1 MKQINKSLAVAVCL
15 CTALSIPAFAAEGG
29 EEYVDTYVP
38 SYEIPQALVGEE
50 VMAERVEERAE
61 LSGTTEV
68 DPVLEPTPLTDFE
81 LAVLAEIP
89 SLLEASY
96 SQEYGVFVS
105 AELNSTTLQPYT
117 GKLDP
122 VTGLPVEDVKTITEV
137 VEEDEEVV
145 VPDTIIVRRT
155 GELAYNETQKMYITY
170 ISGESVLS
178 SHPSGA
184 LTTNSID
191 IEIPS
196 TLTFTIYKDGTA
208 VTTED
213 NAFTLSSKGTY
224 LIKVGKATGT
234 TTDMIFTIIGTY
246 TNSVTEY
253 SIPDGFNI
261 EELYIDGEAVT
272 PDYANYVAFTED
284 AKYVLVYADVTIDRR
299 YTLTFTK
306 DTVAPVLEIPGVV
319 NGVASGAVTLS
330 SLESNTSLYYTF
342 NGETISVSSLP
353 LELTEAGDYC
363 FVNTDLAGNKTIL
376 DLHIQMYLNITAVLA
391 IFLVSTLGAGVFIY
405 SRWVRKNAKIG

>member
-1 MKQINKSLAVAVCL
+1 MKQIYKSLATAVCL
-15 CTALSIPAFAAEGG
+15 CLALAAPILAAEGSDG
-29 EEYVDTYVP
+29 YVDPYVP
-38 SYEIPQALVGEE
+38 SYEIPQELVGEE

-68 DPVLEPTPLTDFE
+68 DPVLEPTPLTEFE

-105 AELNSTTLQPYT
+105 AELNSNTLQPYT

-122 VTGLPVEDVKTITEV
+122 VTGLPVEDVGTITD
-137 VEEDEEVV
+137 VEEEVV
-145 VPDTIIVRRT
+145 ADTIIVRRT
-155 GELAYNETQKMYITY
+155 GELAYNEAQKMYITY

-178 SHPSGA
+178 SYPAGA
-184 LTTNSID
+184 LTTDSID

-196 TLTFTIYKDGTA
+196 SLTFTIYKDGTA

-224 LIKVGKATGT
+224 LIKVGKTTGT

-272 PDYANYVAFTED
+272 PQYANYVTFTED
-284 AKYVLVYADVTIDRR
+284 AKYDLVYADVTIDRR

-306 DTVAPVLEIPGVV
+306 DTVAPVLDIPGVV
-319 NGVASGAVTLS
+319 NGVASGAVTIET
-330 SLESNTSLYYTF
+330 LEANTSFSYTL
-342 NGETISVSSLP
+342 NGETVSASSLP
-353 LELTEAGDYC
+353 IELTEAGDYYI
-363 FVNTDLAGNKTIL
+363 VSTDLAGNSTTM
-376 DLHIQMYLNITAVLA
+376 DLHIQMYLNVTAVLA
-391 IFLVSTLGAGVFIY
+391 IFLVGSVGSGVFLY